1 MLNKDYLLKLAGKN
15 QTTPDNIFREYAQ
28 NVFLSFLYQKKD
40 GRKMLFKGG
49 TALKIV
55 YQSPRFSE
63 DLDFTLEEITFPQIE
78 KTVLSVLGDLEKENF
93 QPQIVESKETS
104 GGYLAELAVSVHQ
117 ERVNLSLQGSQRK
130 EKNIKK
136 EVVLIVNDFIPN
148 YTVYLLEE
156 TVLIEEKISA
166 ALTRAKPRDFFDI
179 YYLLRGGYIPA
190 GLKGKL
196 LPIPE
201 LLEKKQI
208 NFQKELAHLLP
219 YSMRGLVKEFP
230 NRFLKKLKNLVNL
243 RHVSRLKHLMPQ
255 TLQAFHASQASSD
268 SKNGHFLPKSANLL
282 KNFSP

>member
-63 DLDFTLEEITFPQIE
+63 DLDFTLEDITFPQIE

-93 QPQIVESKETS
+93 QPQIIESKETS
-104 GGYLAELAVSVHQ
+104 GGYLAELAVSVYQ

-190 GLKGKL
+190 GLRGKL

-230 NRFLKKLKNLVNL
+230 K
-243 RHVSRLKHLMPQ
+243 P
-255 TLQAFHASQASSD
+255 
-268 SKNGHFLPKSANLL
+268 LL
-282 KNFSP
+282 KEIEKFS

>member
-1 MLNKDYLLKLAGKN
+1 M
-15 QTTPDNIFREYAQ
+15 
-28 NVFLSFLYQKKD
+28 
-40 GRKMLFKGG
+40 
-49 TALKIV
+49 
-55 YQSPRFSE
+55 
-63 DLDFTLEEITFPQIE
+63 
-78 KTVLSVLGDLEKENF
+78 F
-93 QPQIVESKETS
+93 QPQIIESKETS

-166 ALTRAKPRDFFDI
+166 ALTRAKSRDFFDI

-190 GLKGKL
+190 GLRGKL

-230 NRFLKKLKNLVNL
+230 K
-243 RHVSRLKHLMPQ
+243 P
-255 TLQAFHASQASSD
+255 
-268 SKNGHFLPKSANLL
+268 LL
-282 KNFSP
+282 KEIEKFS